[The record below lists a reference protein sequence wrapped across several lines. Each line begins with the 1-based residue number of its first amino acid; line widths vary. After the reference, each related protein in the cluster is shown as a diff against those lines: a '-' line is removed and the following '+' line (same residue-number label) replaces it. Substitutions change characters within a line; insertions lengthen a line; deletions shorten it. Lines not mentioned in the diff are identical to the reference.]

1 MSGTHPQL
9 VLMIVSIVQTNN
21 VAVTE
26 FVEDVDLHGEVS
38 QVLVILDGADLGR
51 GELPVTLLSGFVNL
65 SESSVPELTHYIPIL
80 EGVLL
85 LNMGE
90 TFPFLVVTL
99 AYV

>member
-9 VLMIVSIVQTNN
+9 VLMIVSIVQTDD

-26 FVEDVDLHGEVS
+26 FVEDVNLHGEVS

-51 GELPVTLLSGFVNL
+51 GEFPITFLPGFVNL
-65 SESSVPELTHYIPIL
+65 SKSSVSELTHYIPIL

-85 LNMGE
+85 LYMGE

>member
-1 MSGTHPQL
+1 
-9 VLMIVSIVQTNN
+9 MIVSIVQTNN

-51 GELPVTLLSGFVNL
+51 GELPVTFLSGFVNL
-65 SESSVPELTHYIPIL
+65 SKGSVPELTHYIPIL

-85 LNMGE
+85 LNMRE

>member
-1 MSGTHPQL
+1 M
-9 VLMIVSIVQTNN
+9 VVSIVQTDD

-51 GELPVTLLSGFVNL
+51 GEFPITFLPGFVNL
-65 SESSVPELTHYIPIL
+65 SKSSVPELTDYIPIL